1 MFTERI
7 HRYIF
12 VFSLILLAVSM
23 PFSVFLMSVSQ
34 FLLATNWILELDF
47 KAKWK
52 RLIDNK
58 PAQFLIGLFLLH
70 LLWML
75 NSSNMAYGWHDIRI
89 KVPLFVLALL
99 VGTTKPLTFSEFKL
113 VLNFF
118 IAAIV
123 SSSVFSS
130 LIYFGIIERE
140 ITDVRQISIF
150 ISHIRLSLLVN
161 MGIFSAFYLLL
172 KASVSWLKAL
182 YMLTILGLLF
192 FLFILNAYTGLIV
205 FVVMFFVLIIRAVL
219 RYRFKGI
226 KYLLLVVSI
235 VMFISGLVLM
245 NSYYERFTRVDDYIE
260 IKQLDQFT
268 VNGNK
273 YKHARNQQVENGHY
287 IYLYNCEAELEREW
301 NKISEIP
308 YQVGLTKKKS
318 RISFTIINYMTS
330 LGLRKDSLGFSKL
343 KAEDIKMI
351 EDGYANY
358 LYKNKY
364 SLYTKLYPI
373 FRQLYLYNIKGYAEG
388 ASVAQR
394 FEYLK
399 IAQKIIKEH
408 FWFGTGTGDVD
419 DAFREHYIK
428 GESKLSE
435 EYQHRAHNQFIT
447 FFISFGLFGFLLA
460 TFFMIAPLYK
470 DRKYFLPL
478 AFMLTAILSM
488 LNEDTLET
496 QAGITF
502 FTYFYVLFFIAFS
515 FDAYTKDK
523 KHRIV

>member
-1 MFTERI
+1 
-7 HRYIF
+7 
-12 VFSLILLAVSM
+12 M

-47 KAKWK
+47 KEKWK
-52 RLIDNK
+52 RLINNR

-75 NSSNMAYGWHDIRI
+75 NSSNMGYGWHDVRI
-89 KVPLFVLALL
+89 KLPLFVLALL
-99 VGTTKPLTFSEFKL
+99 VGTSKPLAFLEFKL

-123 SSSVFSS
+123 SSSIFSS
-130 LIYFGIIERE
+130 LIYYGIIERE
-140 ITDVRQISIF
+140 FTDVRQISIF

-161 MGIFSAFYLLL
+161 MGVFSAFYLLI
-172 KASVSWLKAL
+172 KTSESWLKAL
-182 YMLTILGLLF
+182 YLLTISGLLF

-205 FVVMFFVLIIRAVL
+205 FIVMFFVLIFRSIL
-219 RYRFKGI
+219 RYEFRGL
-226 KYLLLVVSI
+226 KYILLIVS
-235 VMFISGLVLM
+235 VMIFVFGLVLM
-245 NSYYERFTRVDDYIE
+245 KSYIERFTRVDDYIA

-273 YKHARNQQVENGHY
+273 YIHARNKQVENGHY
-287 IYLYNCEAELEREW
+287 IYLYNCEVELEKEW
-301 NKISEIP
+301 NKISKTP
-308 YQVGLTKKKS
+308 YKDGLSKKNS

-343 KAEDIKMI
+343 TEEDIKMM

-358 LYKNKY
+358 IYKNKY
-364 SLYTKLYPI
+364 SLYTKLHPI
-373 FRQLYLYNIKGYAEG
+373 FRQLYLYNTKGYAEG

-399 IAQKIIKEH
+399 IARNIIDEH

-419 DAFREHYIK
+419 DAFREHYLK

-460 TFFMIAPLYK
+460 TIFMIAPLYT
-470 DRKYFLPL
+470 DWKYFLPL
-478 AFMLTAILSM
+478 AFMLTAIMSM

-515 FDAYTKDK
+515 FDSYTKDK
-523 KHRIV
+523 AHRIV